1 MVYEI
6 SSILLQEVDDR
17 RRVVPV
23 RWHTGAIP
31 HAHRD
36 ANGLIY
42 ERTGQSTPDGLL
54 IYRTAEWSPP
64 PKQLCAQFEYG
75 PAASRQPDQL
85 VSDPPPL
92 HVLTGD
98 DVYTFFG
105 WADGGHQVPIY
116 RCLSQPVQQV
126 PVLTVPPPSLPLI
139 LPLAQTVSAQPPPA
153 PPPSVL
159 PLHRRVARLLR
170 PARPTRPVPT
180 RRTGVTKK
188 TRHRA

>member
-1 MVYEI
+1 MDYAI
-6 SSILLQEVDDR
+6 SHIMLHEADDR

-23 RWHTGAIP
+23 RWHIGAIP
-31 HAHRD
+31 HAHRDD

-42 ERTGQSTPDGLL
+42 ERTGQSTPEGLL
-54 IYRTAEWSPP
+54 IYRTTAWSPP
-64 PKQLCAQFEYG
+64 PKHLLAQFEYG
-75 PAASRQPDQL
+75 PAASRQPDQR
-85 VSDPPPL
+85 VSDPPPP
-92 HVLTGD
+92 HVLTGE

-116 RCLSQPVQQV
+116 RCLPQPVQQA
-126 PVLTVPPPSLPLI
+126 PVLTGPPPSLPLI
-139 LPLAQTVSAQPPPA
+139 
-153 PPPSVL
+153 L

-170 PARPTRPVPT
+170 PARSTRPVPT